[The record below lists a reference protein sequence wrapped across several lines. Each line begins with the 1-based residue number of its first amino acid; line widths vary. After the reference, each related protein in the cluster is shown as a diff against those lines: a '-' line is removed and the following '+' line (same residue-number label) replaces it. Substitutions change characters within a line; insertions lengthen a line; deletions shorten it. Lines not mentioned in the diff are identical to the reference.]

1 MEFQM
6 LFSWIMDSKP
16 KNSRFYKQKI
26 SRISESGLP
35 YMHYLAI
42 NFNLLFSIS
51 FPPQFIHMINMEAE
65 DSQERFIKKKCLPG
79 LTVCALVCC
88 ETPEQISIVY
98 E

>member
-1 MEFQM
+1 MGFQVF
-6 LFSWIMDSKP
+6 LAELWIPNPRIPD
-16 KNSRFYKQKI
+16 FITKI
-26 SRISESGLP
+26 SRISESELP

-42 NFNLLFSIS
+42 NFNLFFSTS
-51 FPPQFIHMINMEAE
+51 FPPQFIHMIEMEAD

-88 ETPEQISIVY
+88 ETQEQISVVY